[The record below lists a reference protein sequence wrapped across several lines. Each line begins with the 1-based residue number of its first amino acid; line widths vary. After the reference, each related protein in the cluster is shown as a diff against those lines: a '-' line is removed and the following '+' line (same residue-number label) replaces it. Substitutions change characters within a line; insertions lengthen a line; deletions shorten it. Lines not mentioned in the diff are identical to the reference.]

1 MFFLIVS
8 PLKGQVL
15 QALEEIDI
23 LNFSHYDPRMGG
35 LLSNFYILCYYIRF
49 IEISWCSIMPVITV
63 EYEDLKELGVDISR
77 DKLIKILPMMGSD
90 IEEFD
95 EKSVKVEFFPNRPDL
110 LSVEGVARSLKGF
123 IGLEKGLA
131 SYKVK
136 NSGMR
141 VYVDKSVTEIRPHI
155 GMGVVKN
162 VNFNDK
168 KLKQVMEFQEDLHW
182 VIGRDRKKVAIG
194 IHNLDVVKAP
204 FTYKAVKPDEVRFTP
219 LDCDHEMTPAQILRE
234 HPKGVEYA
242 HLLERFDRYPLIVDK
257 DGNVLSMPPIINGE
271 LTKLT
276 DETRN
281 ILIDVTGTDE
291 RAVMQTLNII
301 CTSFAESNG
310 KIESLKIIRPEKELE
325 TPDLTAKTKKLKVSN
340 VTRIIGIKLEPRTI
354 VDLLG
359 KARMDAEVISD
370 DEIEVKIP
378 AYRIDILHE
387 VDIIENVAIQY
398 CFNNIEP
405 EIPAIPTIGEED
417 PWHVIDN
424 LIREIM
430 IGLGFQEIM
439 SLMLTNEES
448 HYRKMRLE
456 EDERVQVAQPI
467 STDRTMIRKSL
478 LNGLLEF
485 LEANRHEDMP
495 QKIFEVGEVVYLD
508 RSQETNTR
516 LVKKLAGAIIHSN
529 ANFTEIKS
537 TVAAIIE
544 NLGYKFRIEALD
556 HPSFIKGR
564 CAKLKDNGLTG
575 FFGELHPEVITN
587 FRLEYP
593 VVAFEITFPAR

>member
-1 MFFLIVS
+1 
-8 PLKGQVL
+8 
-15 QALEEIDI
+15 
-23 LNFSHYDPRMGG
+23 
-35 LLSNFYILCYYIRF
+35 
-49 IEISWCSIMPVITV
+49 MPVITL
-63 EYEDLKELGVDISR
+63 EYEDLKELGIDITK
-77 DKLIKILPMMGSD
+77 DKLIDILPMMGSD

-95 EKSVKVEFFPNRPDL
+95 EKSVKVEFFPNRPDQ

-123 IGLEKGLA
+123 LGLEKGLP

-136 NSGMR
+136 KSQMK
-141 VYVDKSVTEIRPHI
+141 VYVDKSVTSIRPYI
-155 GMGVVKN
+155 GMGIVKN

-194 IHNLDVVKAP
+194 IHNLDVVEAP
-204 FTYKAVKPDEVRFTP
+204 FTYKAVKPDEVKFTP

-242 HLLERFDRYPLIVDK
+242 HLLEKFDRYPLIIDK
-257 DGNVLSMPPIINGE
+257 DGKVLSMPPIINGE

-276 DETRN
+276 DDTSN

-310 KIESLKIIRPEKELE
+310 KIESLKISRPEKELE
-325 TPDLTAKTKKLKVSN
+325 TPNLTAKTKKLKVSN
-340 VTRIIGIKLEPRTI
+340 VTRIIGIKLDSKTI
-354 VDLLG
+354 IDLLG
-359 KARMDAEVISD
+359 KARMDAETISE
-370 DEIEVKIP
+370 DEIKVKIP
-378 AYRIDILHE
+378 PYRVDILHE
-387 VDIIENVAIQY
+387 VDIIENIAIQY
-398 CFNNIEP
+398 CFNNIKP

-417 PWHVIDN
+417 PWYAIDKF
-424 LIREIM
+424 IREIM

-439 SLMLTNEES
+439 SLMLTNEEN
-448 HYRKMRLE
+448 HYHKMRLK
-456 EDERVQVAQPI
+456 EDERVEVAQPI

-478 LNGLLEF
+478 LNSLLEF
-485 LEANRHEDMP
+485 LEANRHEDLP
-495 QKIFEVGEVVYLD
+495 QKIFEIGDVVYID
-508 RSQETNTR
+508 KTQETNTR

-544 NLGYKFRIEALD
+544 NLGYKFQIEPMD

-564 CAKLKDNGLTG
+564 CAKVEDNGLTG

-587 FRLEYP
+587 FKLEYP
-593 VVAFEITFPAR
+593 VIAFEITFPAR

>member
-1 MFFLIVS
+1 D
-8 PLKGQVL
+8 Q
-15 QALEEIDI
+15 
-23 LNFSHYDPRMGG
+23 
-35 LLSNFYILCYYIRF
+35 
-49 IEISWCSIMPVITV
+49 
-63 EYEDLKELGVDISR
+63 
-77 DKLIKILPMMGSD
+77 
-90 IEEFD
+90 
-95 EKSVKVEFFPNRPDL
+95 

-123 IGLEKGLA
+123 LGLEKGLP
-131 SYKVK
+131 SYNVE
-136 NSGMR
+136 NSGMK
-141 VYVDKSVTEIRPHI
+141 VYVDMSVTKIRPHI
-155 GMGVVKN
+155 GMGIIKN

-194 IHNLDVVKAP
+194 IHNLDVVEAP
-204 FTYKAVKPDEVRFTP
+204 FTYKAVKPDGVKFIP

-242 HLLERFDRYPLIVDK
+242 HLLEQFDRYPLIVDK
-257 DGNVLSMPPIINGE
+257 DENVLSMPPIINGE

-276 DETRN
+276 EDTRN

-310 KIESLKIIRPEKELE
+310 KIANLKIIRPEKEFI
-325 TPDLTAKTKKLKVSN
+325 TPNLTPKTKNLKVSN
-340 VTRIIGIKLEPRTI
+340 VTKIIGIKLGPKTI
-354 VDLLG
+354 IDLLE
-359 KARMDAEVISD
+359 KARMDAEIISE
-370 DEIEVKIP
+370 DEIKVKIP
-378 AYRIDILHE
+378 AYRVDILHE

-398 CFNNIEP
+398 CFNNIKP

-417 PWHVIDN
+417 PWHAIDKP
-424 LIREIM
+424 IREIM

-439 SLMLTNEES
+439 SLMLTNEEN

-456 EDERVQVAQPI
+456 NDERVQVAQPI

-485 LEANRHEDMP
+485 LEANRHEDLP
-495 QKIFEVGEVVYLD
+495 QRIFEIGDVVYID
-508 RSQETNTR
+508 KSQETNTR

-537 TVAAIIE
+537 TVASIIK
-544 NLGYKFRIEALD
+544 NLGYKFQIEPLY
-556 HPSFIKGR
+556 HP
-564 CAKLKDNGLTG
+564 
-575 FFGELHPEVITN
+575 
-587 FRLEYP
+587 
-593 VVAFEITFPAR
+593 

>member
-1 MFFLIVS
+1 MMSIS
-8 PLKGQVL
+8 
-15 QALEEIDI
+15 
-23 LNFSHYDPRMGG
+23 
-35 LLSNFYILCYYIRF
+35 SNFYISCHYIRF

-63 EYEDLKELGVDISR
+63 EYEDLKELGVDISKE
-77 DKLIKILPMMGSD
+77 KLIEILPMMGSD

-95 EKSVKVEFFPNRPDL
+95 EESVKVEFFPNRPDQ

-123 IGLEKGLA
+123 LGLEKGLP
-131 SYKVK
+131 SYNVE
-136 NSGMR
+136 NSGMK
-141 VYVDKSVTEIRPHI
+141 VYVDMSVTKIRPHI
-155 GMGVVKN
+155 GMGIIKN

-194 IHNLDVVKAP
+194 IHNLDMVEAP
-204 FTYKAVKPDEVRFTP
+204 FTYKAVKPDEVKFTP
-219 LDCDHEMTPAQILRE
+219 LDCDNEMTPAQILRE

-242 HLLERFDRYPLIVDK
+242 HLLEQFDRYPLIVDK
-257 DGNVLSMPPIINGE
+257 DENVLSMPPIINGE

-276 DETRN
+276 GDTKN

-310 KIESLKIIRPEKELE
+310 KIENLKIIRPEKEFI
-325 TPDLTAKTKKLKVSN
+325 TPNLTPKTKNLKVSN
-340 VTRIIGIKLEPRTI
+340 VTRIIGIKIGPKTI
-354 VDLLG
+354 IDLLG
-359 KARMDAEVISD
+359 KARMDAEIISE
-370 DEIEVKIP
+370 DEIKVKIP
-378 AYRIDILHE
+378 AYRVDILHE

-398 CFNNIEP
+398 CFNNIKP

-417 PWHVIDN
+417 PWQAIDKP
-424 LIREIM
+424 IREIM

-439 SLMLTNEES
+439 SLMLTNEEN

-456 EDERVQVAQPI
+456 KDERVQVAQPI

-485 LEANRHEDMP
+485 LEANKHEDLP
-495 QKIFEVGEVVYLD
+495 QRIFEIGDVVYID
-508 RSQETNTR
+508 KSQETNTR
-516 LVKKLAGAIIHSN
+516 IVKKLAGAIIHSN

-537 TVAAIIE
+537 TVASIIK
-544 NLGYKFRIEALD
+544 NLGYKFQIEPLY

-564 CAKLKDNGLTG
+564 CAKLKGNGLTG

-593 VVAFEITFPAR
+593 VVAFEIKFPTR

>member
-1 MFFLIVS
+1 
-8 PLKGQVL
+8 
-15 QALEEIDI
+15 
-23 LNFSHYDPRMGG
+23 
-35 LLSNFYILCYYIRF
+35 
-49 IEISWCSIMPVITV
+49 MPVITL
-63 EYEDLKELGVDISR
+63 EYEDLKELGIDITK
-77 DKLIKILPMMGSD
+77 DKLIDILPMMGSD

-95 EKSVKVEFFPNRPDL
+95 EKSVKVEFFPNRPDQ

-123 IGLEKGLA
+123 LGLEKGLP

-136 NSGMR
+136 KSQMK
-141 VYVDKSVTEIRPHI
+141 VYVDKSVTSIRPYI
-155 GMGVVKN
+155 GMGIVKN

-194 IHNLDVVKAP
+194 IHNLDVVEAP
-204 FTYKAVKPDEVRFTP
+204 FTYKAVKPDEVKFTP

-242 HLLERFDRYPLIVDK
+242 HLLEKFDRYPLIIDK
-257 DGNVLSMPPIINGE
+257 DGKVLSMPPIINGE

-276 DETRN
+276 DDTSN

-310 KIESLKIIRPEKELE
+310 KIESLKISRPEKELE
-325 TPDLTAKTKKLKVSN
+325 TPNLTAKTKKLKVSN
-340 VTRIIGIKLEPRTI
+340 VTRIIGIKLDSKTI
-354 VDLLG
+354 IDLLG
-359 KARMDAEVISD
+359 KARMDAETISE
-370 DEIEVKIP
+370 DEIKVKIP
-378 AYRIDILHE
+378 PYRVDILHE
-387 VDIIENVAIQY
+387 VDIIENIAIQY
-398 CFNNIEP
+398 CFNNIKP

-417 PWHVIDN
+417 PWYAIDKF
-424 LIREIM
+424 IREIM

-439 SLMLTNEES
+439 SLMLTNEEN
-448 HYRKMRLE
+448 HYHKMRLK
-456 EDERVQVAQPI
+456 EDERVEVAQPI

-478 LNGLLEF
+478 LNSLLEF
-485 LEANRHEDMP
+485 LEANRHEDLP
-495 QKIFEVGEVVYLD
+495 QKIFEIGDVVYID
-508 RSQETNTR
+508 KTQETNTR

-544 NLGYKFRIEALD
+544 NLGYKFQIEPMD
-556 HPSFIKGR
+556 HSSFIKGR
-564 CAKLKDNGLTG
+564 CAKVEDNGLTG

-587 FRLEYP
+587 FKLEYP
-593 VVAFEITFPAR
+593 VIAFEITFPAR